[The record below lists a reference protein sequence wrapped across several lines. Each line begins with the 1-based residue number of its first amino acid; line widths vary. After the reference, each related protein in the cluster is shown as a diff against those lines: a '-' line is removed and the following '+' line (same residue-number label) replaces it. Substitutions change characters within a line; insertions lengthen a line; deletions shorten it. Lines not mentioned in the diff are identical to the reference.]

1 MRIRDRFTYAN
12 VTATAALVLA
22 LGTGTAYAAVTVA
35 NNSVGSPQIINNSVK
50 GVDVAEGSFAKV
62 PAAVNADKLGGRTAA
77 AYPHLD
83 GNWVGTFDGTYLVY
97 PANRGTYGLNCSTS
111 GPKFYYDTTALGA
124 NSRSFLE
131 LSYSDGPYGT
141 EVTKVFNNVG
151 TGGGTAVFTDV
162 NFHVTAMET
171 SANGTKAVRF
181 EAWGYGKD
189 DSDVNTTGDCWGS
202 IQAYVVK

>member
-1 MRIRDRFTYAN
+1 MYD
-12 VTATAALVLA
+12 AARHRSARPRPGL
-22 LGTGTAYAAVTVA
+22 TGTAVAAAAVA

-62 PAAVNADKLGGRTAA
+62 PAAVNADKLGGIVAKN
-77 AYPHLD
+77 YPRLD
-83 GNWVGTFDGTYLVY
+83 GNFVGTFDSNNLVH
-97 PANRGTYGLNCSTS
+97 PTNRGTYGLYCSTA

-124 NSRSFLE
+124 SSRTFLE
-131 LSYSDGPYGT
+131 LNYSDGPYGT

-151 TGGGTAVFTDV
+151 TGGGTATFTDV
-162 NFHVTAMET
+162 NFHVTAMAT
-171 SANGTKAVRF
+171 SANGTKAVRL

-202 IQAYVVK
+202 IQAYIIK